1 MVEVIRKKLHELSEE
16 DYKTF
21 NQKLLPGVEHVLGVR
36 LPAMRKLAKE
46 VAKGDFRSYLDEAAE
61 KIGADS
67 IHEEI
72 MLQGLVLGYAK
83 MDREERTEYLEEF
96 VPKIT
101 NWAVCD
107 SCVTGY
113 KFMEKDPDYWFD
125 YLRRYQDSP
134 KEFEI
139 RFMIV
144 SMMSH
149 FVDQEHIDEILR
161 ICAEIKHQGYYAKM
175 GAAWAIQVCYVKFP
189 EKTRALLEH
198 NEMDDFIHNK
208 AIQKIRESY
217 RVSKEEKE
225 ALNLLKRKTGIA
237 G

>member
-1 MVEVIRKKLHELSEE
+1 MVEEIRKKLHELSEE

-107 SCVTGY
+107 SCVNSY
-113 KFMEKDPDYWFD
+113 KFMQKDPDYWFD
-125 YLRRYQDSP
+125 YLKKYQKGDE
-134 KEFEI
+134 EFRL

-144 SMMSH
+144 AMMSH
-149 FVDQEHIDEILR
+149 FVDESHIDEILR
-161 ICAEIKHQGYYAKM
+161 ICSTVRNDGYYTKM
-175 GAAWAIQVCYVKFP
+175 GVAWALQVCYVKFP
-189 EKTRALLEH
+189 EKTKALLKD
-198 NEMDDFIHNK
+198 NQMDDFTHNK

-217 RVSKEEKE
+217 RVSREEKE
-225 ALNLLKRKTGIA
+225 ELNQLKRK
-237 G
+237 

>member
-1 MVEVIRKKLHELSEE
+1 MVEEIRKILHELSEE

-72 MLQGLVLGYAK
+72 MLQGLVLGYVK

-107 SCVTGY
+107 SCVNSY
-113 KFMEKDPDYWFD
+113 KFMQKDPDYWFD
-125 YLRRYQDSP
+125 YLKKYQKSDE
-134 KEFEI
+134 EFRL

-144 SMMSH
+144 AMMSH
-149 FVDQEHIDEILR
+149 FVDESHIDEILR
-161 ICAEIKHQGYYAKM
+161 ICSTVRNDGYYTKM
-175 GAAWAIQVCYVKFP
+175 GVAWALQVCYVKFP
-189 EKTRALLEH
+189 EKTKALLKD
-198 NEMDDFIHNK
+198 NQMDDFTHNK

-217 RVSKEEKE
+217 RVSREEKE
-225 ALNLLKRKTGIA
+225 ELNQLKRK
-237 G
+237 